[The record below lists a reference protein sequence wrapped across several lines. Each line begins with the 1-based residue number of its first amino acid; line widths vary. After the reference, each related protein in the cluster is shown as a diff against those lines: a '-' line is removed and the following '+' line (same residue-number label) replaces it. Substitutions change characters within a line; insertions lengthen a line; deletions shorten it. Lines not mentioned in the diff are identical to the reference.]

1 MTTVPYPKRSRS
13 RGSRLSFSSG
23 EEVELV
29 VDLQIADRAEDI
41 TDILLL
47 IEERHGVA
55 WCEGLQVAVVEPSP
69 VATEGLVGSV
79 GITDGTRAKKGVDC
93 TAAPIASLLAKRLCV
108 ALSFTLASI
117 ER

>member
-1 MTTVPYPKRSRS
+1 M
-13 RGSRLSFSSG
+13 SFSSG

-55 WCEGLQVAVVEPSP
+55 WSEGLQVAVVEPSP
-69 VATEGLVGSV
+69 VATELVGSV
-79 GITDGTRAKKGVDC
+79 SITDGTRGVELHSSTD
-93 TAAPIASLLAKRLCV
+93 
-108 ALSFTLASI
+108 SI
-117 ER
+117 LVSEAIVRSAELHTRVDREVIVEETGD